1 MRQGYTADLSEG
13 KFVCPVTDCGYECA
27 SSTQPRRHFL
37 YRHPEDH
44 LQVIGE
50 EPYVKRPD
58 CGKMVK
64 APISNRH
71 SQSKLCHAG
80 AARNAARKQQQV
92 CIEAR
97 STPFI
102 MRVGDQPIQYVGEFK
117 YLGRVISHDD
127 SDLPACVR
135 NIQRARQKWADLSK
149 LLRQEGASSKLPPGF
164 T

>member
-1 MRQGYTADLSEG
+1 MNAAKTEAMVSTPVVKATKIREGAYRRKLRGTGPEYVDRSRMPMQCPIAGCNSVLQKRSLASHMRNQHPGVLPQGLSLRTVSLVRPMRQGYTADLSEG

-64 APISNRH
+64 
-71 SQSKLCHAG
+71 
-80 AARNAARKQQQV
+80 
-92 CIEAR
+92 
-97 STPFI
+97 T
-102 MRVGDQPIQYVGEFK
+102 
-117 YLGRVISHDD
+117 
-127 SDLPACVR
+127 
-135 NIQRARQKWADLSK
+135 
-149 LLRQEGASSKLPPGF
+149 
-164 T
+164 